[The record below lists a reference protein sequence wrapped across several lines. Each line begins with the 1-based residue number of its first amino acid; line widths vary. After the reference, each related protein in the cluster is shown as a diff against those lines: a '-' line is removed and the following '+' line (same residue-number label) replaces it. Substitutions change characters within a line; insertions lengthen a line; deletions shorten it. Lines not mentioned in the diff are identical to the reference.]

1 MKMKKILTFLFF
13 ALLITQSVNADNA
26 WTVKTIPNTRLKSN
40 TIHVSD
46 PDGYLSESAE
56 NAINTVLC
64 SVQDSVDVFLVTIT
78 SIGIESPKQFAT
90 SLFNHWGIGEKS
102 KNNGMLLLF
111 VENQHAL
118 EFETGY
124 GIEPVM
130 PDIEC
135 FRIFNKIIKPYF
147 KNGDYQGGL
156 CAGVCEI
163 VRGFGGTIPEGIMDN
178 LDYEKRDTQ
187 IDESAKPKEETS
199 WWEEILNFVFVFFVV
214 IVPFVSFVSY
224 VSNKKDKKKKDEKE
238 VFPMYYSVDEN
249 NELKLIETGEN
260 GWTGDVWKDK
270 RRSKMTNFGCAPL
283 IIYLAIFMIF
293 GYLQKDTDSRA
304 VINAITILTV
314 VTYLTWICLRQN
326 IRVIKESNRIAKD
339 AISPKDVY
347 RIAKN
352 NTRTKAFNYLAYWIG
367 WLFIKNYDKKIVKSE
382 NGRCAV
388 CGEVLEETND
398 FTFTEAQNFEINK
411 DILKYTAMRCPS
423 GHTYIIKNKGSQY
436 DSYSECTQCHARATK
451 KTKTKVI
458 KKPTTSQTG
467 LDEVTY
473 ECAFCSATFT
483 KNIETP
489 KIAPSGGGYSGGGYS
504 SSGSSSSGSFGGGSS
519 GGGGY
524 SGRW

>member
-1 MKMKKILTFLFF
+1 MKKILTFLFF

-163 VRGFGGTIPEGIMDN
+163 VRDFGGTIPEGIMDN
-178 LDYEKRDTQ
+178 LDYEERIPNSGSISTEE
-187 IDESAKPKEETS
+187 DEPFWAKFFKYM
-199 WWEEILNFVFVFFVV
+199 LVFFVV
-214 IVPFVSFVSY
+214 VIPFCSLTYYFM
-224 VSNKKDKKKKDEKE
+224 KKKYEVKE
-238 VFPMYYSVDEN
+238 DVFPFYYTVDADNRLEPA
-249 NELKLIETGEN
+249 KSGEDEWN
-260 GWTGDVWKDK
+260 GDVWKDK
-270 RRSKMTNFGCAPL
+270 RGAKMRNFGCAP
-283 IIYLAIFMIF
+283 IVIYLAIFLIF
-293 GYLQKDTDSRA
+293 GFLNKDTDSQ
-304 VINAITILTV
+304 VIINYISALTAL
-314 VTYLTWICLRQN
+314 TYLTWICLRQN
-326 IRVIKESNRIAKD
+326 MRVLNMANKIAKS
-339 AISPKDVY
+339 AISPKNVY
-347 RIAKN
+347 TIAKN
-352 NTRTKAFNYLAYWIG
+352 YQRTKIFNYLAYWIG
-367 WLFIKNYDKKIVKSE
+367 WIFIQNYKKKIAVSPSR
-382 NGRCAV
+382 RCVV
-388 CGEVLEETND
+388 CGEALDETND
-398 FTFTEAQNFEINK
+398 FAFSDSQNFEK
-411 DILKYTAMRCPS
+411 EHDILKYVSLRCPS
-423 GHTYIIKNKGSQY
+423 GHTYVMKDKGP
-436 DSYSECTQCHARATK
+436 SYKSYIECTECHAHTAK
-451 KTKTKVI
+451 KTKTRVVA
-458 KKPTTSQTG
+458 KPTTSKTG

-473 ECAFCSATFT
+473 VCSFCAASFV
-483 KNIETP
+483 KEVVTP
-489 KIAPSGGGYSGGGYS
+489 KIVPSGGGYSGGGYS